1 MSKIENRGQRT
12 EDRRR
17 KTGNGK
23 LRFTIGIDF
32 GATQVKLGAVDKKGN
47 ILTKKVIKTPRNIP
61 PREFIGVAKRE
72 TQLLLKTLGRS
83 NCLGIGIGVPGL
95 VDFSR
100 GVVLYLVNV
109 KGWKNVPLA
118 RDLKQAVRLPVYVD
132 NDVNAMTLG
141 ELAFGAGRGCRDLV
155 CLTLG
160 TGVGGG
166 IVINGNLYRGATH
179 SAGEMGHVVIEENG
193 KECACGGKGCVEA
206 YIGNQQIVALTQGR
220 FGSPKA
226 LSDAASQ
233 GDPIAISIWRQVGI
247 HLGVALTSVVN
258 LLNPEKIVIGGGVAN
273 AGELLFY
280 FVRQTVKERAM
291 KGPADSVRIVKAQ
304 LGEDA
309 GIVGA
314 AVLAEF
320 DP

>member
-1 MSKIENRGQRT
+1 MTGVRGQGSGVSKRQ
-12 EDRRR
+12 
-17 KTGNGK
+17 
-23 LRFTIGIDF
+23 FAIGIDF

-61 PREFIGVAKRE
+61 PGEFIGAAKRE
-72 TQLLLKTLGRS
+72 TQLLLKNLGRS
-83 NCLGIGIGVPGL
+83 NCLGIGMGVPGL
-95 VDFSR
+95 VDFRR

-109 KGWKNVPLA
+109 RGWENVPLA

-141 ELAFGAGRGCRDLV
+141 ELVFGAGRGCRDLI

-206 YIGNQQIVALTQGR
+206 YIGNQRIVEMGHGR
-220 FGSPKA
+220 FVSPREI
-226 LSDAASQ
+226 SDAARKGYPSAV
-233 GDPIAISIWRQVGI
+233 AIWKEVGT
-247 HLGVALTSVVN
+247 HLGVALSSVIN
-258 LLNPEKIVIGGGVAN
+258 LLNPEKIIIGGGVAN
-273 AGELLFY
+273 AGALLFNE
-280 FVRQTVKERAM
+280 VRKTVKERAM
-291 KGPADSVRIVKAQ
+291 KGPADFVRIVKAQ

-314 AVLAEF
+314 AVLVGIN
-320 DP
+320 DK